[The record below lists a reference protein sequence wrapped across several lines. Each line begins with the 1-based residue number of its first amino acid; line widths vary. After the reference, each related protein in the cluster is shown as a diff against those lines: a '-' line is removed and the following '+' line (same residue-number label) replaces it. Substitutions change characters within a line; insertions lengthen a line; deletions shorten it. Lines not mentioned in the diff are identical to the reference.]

1 MISRVTFTIPSGFLY
16 GPHIL
21 QLDHGLLRLT
31 IIRIGLQFLHRKM
44 ASFRTTTSFLVRE
57 IFRPSIHFPNVVRF
71 IHISPAPYLETNLVV
86 SHRILS
92 RSLSFSPVRCAA
104 ASKGGADDG
113 KKSPARLAQV
123 QQLLHEAKERSQAA
137 GNDPIPKITLD
148 HVTVNF
154 ARSGGPGGQ
163 NVNKVNT
170 KVDMRFNVEN
180 AYWLSD
186 RVREKILQMEK
197 NRINKDG
204 ELVISSTKT
213 RTQKGN
219 IEDALS
225 KLQDIIDAASY
236 VPPPPSEE
244 QVKRITKL
252 AAIGE
257 RKRLD
262 NKKAQSQKKA
272 MRRSRDSYD

>member
-1 MISRVTFTIPSGFLY
+1 
-16 GPHIL
+16 
-21 QLDHGLLRLT
+21 
-31 IIRIGLQFLHRKM
+31 M
-44 ASFRTTTSFLVRE
+44 ASLRTTTNFLVRE
-57 IFRPSIHFPNVVRF
+57 IFRPSIQLSTVRF
-71 IHISPAPYLETNLVV
+71 IHIPPAPFQATSLVV
-86 SHRILS
+86 SHRLLLRTI
-92 RSLSFSPVRCAA
+92 SFSPVRCAA
-104 ASKGGADDG
+104 ASDGGADDG
-113 KKSPARLAQV
+113 KKSPARLSQV
-123 QQLLHEAKERSQAA
+123 KQLLHEATERAQAA
-137 GNDPIPKITLD
+137 GNDPIPKITID
-148 HVTVNF
+148 HVIVNF

-170 KVDMRFNVEN
+170 KVDMRFNVKN

-204 ELVISSTKT
+204 ELVF
-213 RTQKGN
+213 RGN
-219 IEDALS
+219 IEDALN
-225 KLQDIIDAASY
+225 KLQAIIDAASY

-244 QVKRITKL
+244 QVKRIAKL

-272 MRRSRDSYD
+272 MRRSKDSWD

>member
-1 MISRVTFTIPSGFLY
+1 
-16 GPHIL
+16 
-21 QLDHGLLRLT
+21 
-31 IIRIGLQFLHRKM
+31 M
-44 ASFRTTTSFLVRE
+44 AAFRTTTSFLVRE
-57 IFRPSIHFPNVVRF
+57 IFRPSIHLPNVVRF
-71 IHISPAPYLETNLVV
+71 IHISPATSLVV
-86 SHRILS
+86 NHRILS

-104 ASKGGADDG
+104 ASKAGADDG

-123 QQLLHEAKERSQAA
+123 QQLLDEAKERAQAA
-137 GNDPIPKITLD
+137 CNDPIPKITLD

-170 KVDMRFNVEN
+170 KVDMRFNVQN

-225 KLQDIIDAASY
+225 KLQAIIDAASY

-262 NKKAQSQKKA
+262 NKKAHSQKKA